1 MPIMDTLKFD
11 AIQLRRLTTRR
22 GWLRKD
28 LAENSG
34 VSRGRISAAFNGKPV
49 SPPNAKK
56 IADALGVTIE
66 DLIAEPEAASA

>member
-1 MPIMDTLKFD
+1 MPIMDTFILD
-11 AIQLRRLTTRR
+11 ATRIRRRTALR

-28 LAENSG
+28 LAKESG
-34 VSRGRISAAFNGKPV
+34 VSLSRVSAAFNGKPV

-66 DLIAEPEAASA
+66 DLIAEPASA